1 MALERED
8 PMLTDVGPVEL
19 LRPVRRPTVA
29 ELRVLQLVAL
39 GLPSRE
45 IASRLW
51 VSRQAV
57 TYHIGNLFMK
67 LHADSRA
74 GLVARA
80 YALGVFSPGVWPPT
94 IVATYALPSELIGR
108 VSRGNRGRQPPGRS
122 VESDKAASIELHA
135 PRGSMEAG

>member
-1 MALERED
+1 MALERHD
-8 PMLTDVGPVEL
+8 PMLTDVGAVDL
-19 LRPVRRPTVA
+19 MRPVRRPTIA

-39 GLPSRE
+39 GLSSRE

-80 YALGVFSPGVWPPT
+80 YALGIFSPGIWPPA
-94 IVATYALPSELIGR
+94 IDATYAHPSELTAMGA
-108 VSRGNRGRQPPGRS
+108 RGNRGRQPPVRSAGSGR
-122 VESDKAASIELHA
+122 AAPIELHA
-135 PRGSMEAG
+135 SCGSIEAG

>member
-1 MALERED
+1 MALERHD
-8 PMLTDVGPVEL
+8 PLLTDVGMVDL
-19 LRPVRRPTVA
+19 LRPVRRPTAA

-39 GLPSRE
+39 GLSSRE

-80 YALGVFSPGVWPPT
+80 YTVGVFSPGVWPPT
-94 IVATYALPSELIGR
+94 IDATYAHPSELIA
-108 VSRGNRGRQPPGRS
+108 RGARANRGRQPPVRS
-122 VESDKAASIELHA
+122 AASGSAAPIEMHA
-135 PRGSMEAG
+135 PLASMEAG

>member
-1 MALERED
+1 MALEQHD
-8 PMLTDVGPVEL
+8 PMLTDVGVVDQV
-19 LRPVRRPTVA
+19 RPVRRPTVA

-67 LHADSRA
+67 LDADSRA

-80 YALGVFSPGVWPPT
+80 YALGIFSPGVWPPT
-94 IVATYALPSELIGR
+94 IDGTYAHPSELIAQGAR
-108 VSRGNRGRQPPGRS
+108 ASRSRQPPVRPVASGNAAPIEMHAPR
-122 VESDKAASIELHA
+122 ASIE
-135 PRGSMEAG
+135 AG